1 MTEKMEGKKEGRENG
16 WGQAEGKKE
25 EKDIKNIKR
34 QIEEIIYNEYISN
47 FPNFT
52 IRLSAP

>member
-34 QIEEIIYNEYISN
+34 QIEEIIYNEYVSN

>member
-16 WGQAEGKKE
+16 WGQEEGKKE

-34 QIEEIIYNEYISN
+34 QIEEIIYNEYVSN